1 MTKSC
6 MMPMSATGTFFY
18 KTVLTP
24 LQMVIFSATF
34 AVPFWNWL
42 RNWNRL
48 RNFFRKAQ
56 APHRITLSMWRRCLL
71 NIYLFSYAPVTQACL
86 EMLVC
91 KQMSESCPE
100 DSEDPACGHY
110 LAIDFSIEC
119 DANEYKSTYR
129 TALGILLLIVILIP
143 VGLLYLTKRTVAH
156 RSVDMKLRLNDMS
169 DWFDE
174 LDADGI

>member
-1 MTKSC
+1 
-6 MMPMSATGTFFY
+6 
-18 KTVLTP
+18 
-24 LQMVIFSATF
+24 MVIFSATF

-129 TALGILLLIVILIP
+129 QHSGIALDRDRDSGRPPVPNQAHSRASVRGHEASAQRHERLVRRTRCGRYLNQSYSILPFIEPCSTCTFNPLIL
-143 VGLLYLTKRTVAH
+143 
-156 RSVDMKLRLNDMS
+156 
-169 DWFDE
+169 
-174 LDADGI
+174 